1 MSWEHI
7 LRRLRSAVTF
17 LGGSHEI
24 EGERCSPED
33 NESCHEICE
42 SPPHYQRKKTT
53 MEKIGIA
60 EIVTVIESSEWNE
73 YLTTWQYDAVLEL
86 AEYVRESQIIING
99 LLGAMTPKQKHRQ
112 WPNLTKR
119 AKCLLMAKPSI
130 PLQSK
135 PK

>member
-1 MSWEHI
+1 MALSLLWLI
-7 LRRLRSAVTF
+7 APLT
-17 LGGSHEI
+17 
-24 EGERCSPED
+24 GER
-33 NESCHEICE
+33 HTL
-42 SPPHYQRKKTT
+42 HYQRKKTT

-119 AKCLLMAKPSI
+119 AKCLLIHLATQNSGLTTPT
-130 PLQSK
+130 P
-135 PK
+135 